1 PPRERGSGPPRLL
14 RAGVS
19 RRAVQRLEEPGAVN
33 LFPMAIRTQSVTEVC
48 EGAKRASHRLATL
61 DTATKNGAL
70 EAIASE
76 LEGRVDEI
84 LEANAEDLEDGRAAG
99 LDAALIDR
107 LSVDQGRVQA

>member
-1 PPRERGSGPPRLL
+1 
-14 RAGVS
+14 
-19 RRAVQRLEEPGAVN
+19 
-33 LFPMAIRTQSVTEVC
+33 MATRMQSVTEVC
-48 EGAKRASHRLATL
+48 ERAKRASHRLATH

-70 EAIASE
+70 EAIGSE

-107 LSVDQGRVQA
+107 LSVDQERVQAMADGVRDIVALPDPMGEELESRTLPNG